1 MADNRSKGDESV
13 TKLEL
18 MGILKEHNGQHHD
31 LDIKITN
38 LNNRIEKLEEKLD
51 SAVKLAKW
59 AVPIIIMVAAIL
71 EHAIISLIT
80 GVPQ

>member
-1 MADNRSKGDESV
+1 MADNKSKGDESV
-13 TKLEL
+13 TKLE
-18 MGILKEHNGQHHD
+18 MMEILKEHNGQHHA

-38 LNNRIEKLEEKLD
+38 MRHRIDVLEEKLD

-59 AVPIIIMVAAIL
+59 AVPIIIMIGAIL

-80 GVPQ
+80 GTPQ